1 MRLSIKHIFLFA
13 FIIISISYT
22 SYFFLNKPQSN
33 LLSKEEEIGTL
44 YTEILSLEISN
55 LKKTFEILEVYNFNV
70 ALNKLH
76 SAKINEKKIQEIF
89 SDSISSETFY
99 IKFKEYNDCI
109 NLLYNKSTHETIT
122 LKKKILELEKNIHR
136 KNINN
141 IDINLAQKE
150 IEKISSLI
158 LNKKNNIKNICSK
171 FDSLY
176 FEINN
181 HIK

>member
-13 FIIISISYT
+13 FTIISISYT
-22 SYFFLNKPQSN
+22 SYFFLNKPQS
-33 LLSKEEEIGTL
+33 LSKEEEIGTL
-44 YTEILSLEISN
+44 YTEILSLELSN
-55 LKKTFEILEVYNFNV
+55 LKKNFEILEVYNFNV

-89 SDSISSETFY
+89 LDSISSETFY

-122 LKKKILELEKNIHR
+122 LKKKILELEENIHR

-141 IDINLAQKE
+141 IDINLVQKE